1 MLLKEIQNVDNLKF
15 LICITV
21 LVILISLWFMTMTR
35 MGWHIPTTD
44 EVYYNEGVVSVVRV
58 YYSNKKNRW
67 VEHIELKTDDGKLIH
82 FGCSYTAYYYTQYSG
97 CLFSEEYQ
105 DFVKK
110 VHNKRGVVGWYV
122 QKPFLG
128 AKNPYPQIVS
138 LNIEGKYAKDLN
150 YEGIIARM
158 HEDRKLFPILVVVIF
173 VIWFM
178 FFLLMVITELR
189 IYKRKKLVQTKK
201 S

>member
-1 MLLKEIQNVDNLKF
+1 MFLKKLQNVDNLKF
-15 LICITV
+15 LVCITI
-21 LVILISLWFMTMTR
+21 LAILISLWFMTVTR
-35 MGWHIPTTD
+35 PGWHIPTPD
-44 EVYYNEGVVSVVRV
+44 EIHYDEGVVSVVRV

-82 FGCSYTAYYYTQYSG
+82 FGCSYTAYYYTQYSN

-105 DFVKK
+105 DFVKQ

-128 AKNPYPQIVS
+128 HNNPYPQLIS
-138 LNIEGKYAKDLN
+138 LSIDGQYTKDLN
-150 YEGIIARM
+150 YDGIIARM
-158 HEDRKLFPILVVVIF
+158 HESRNLFPILVVVIF
-173 VIWFM
+173 VIWSM
-178 FFLLMVITELR
+178 LFLFIVITELR
-189 IYKRKKLVQTKK
+189 FHKKNSLVQTKK